1 MRVSFPKGGEDI
13 LGDFW
18 GPFGLREENLRENE
32 SELFKDR
39 EREARDESL
48 RFDHSSPYVLH
59 FSFILFYFDGHTKLL
74 ADVWML
80 ALII

>member
-1 MRVSFPKGGEDI
+1 M
-13 LGDFW
+13 
-18 GPFGLREENLRENE
+18 REENLRENE